1 MEQMSAL
8 RIAVVAAAGF
18 AIVALAALLIG
29 ARSLGKK
36 PLYAKPSGSGAGGV
50 FYAFFKGMLPWEKES
65 VAKHLPT
72 FVAGLLY
79 HAGIFSALLYLLFA
93 VTRITPTASLIEI
106 LRIAIG
112 IGLACG
118 LGLLIKRFS
127 LPKMRLIS
135 TVDDAVANLLVD
147 FFLAAA
153 LAATLS
159 LSYEPAFF
167 VTAIVLLIY
176 VPIGKIRHC
185 VFFFFTRIVFGL
197 YFGRRGVLPPS
208 YGERGVK

>member
-1 MEQMSAL
+1 M
-8 RIAVVAAAGF
+8 
-18 AIVALAALLIG
+18 
-29 ARSLGKK
+29 
-36 PLYAKPSGSGAGGV
+36 